1 MTSSP
6 NTLAASS
13 TGLRRWL
20 RIEGAAIALAAGV
33 IYAQSGAGWGVFAL
47 CFLLP
52 DVAMLGYVAGPRYG
66 ALCYNMAHSYTAPLI
81 FFAASG
87 ALGQPWA
94 LAAASLWVAHIGLD
108 RAIGYGLKYSHAFKA
123 THLDAI

>member
-1 MTSSP
+1 MTSVP
-6 NTLAASS
+6 DTPAASPK
-13 TGLRRWL
+13 GLRRWL
-20 RIEGAAIALAAGV
+20 RLEGAVIALAAGA
-33 IYAQSGAGWGVFAL
+33 IYAQTGAGWGIFAL

-81 FFAASG
+81 LFAASC

-94 LAAASLWVAHIGLD
+94 PAAASLWVAHIGLD
-108 RAIGYGLKYSHAFKA
+108 RAIGYGLKYPHAFKA